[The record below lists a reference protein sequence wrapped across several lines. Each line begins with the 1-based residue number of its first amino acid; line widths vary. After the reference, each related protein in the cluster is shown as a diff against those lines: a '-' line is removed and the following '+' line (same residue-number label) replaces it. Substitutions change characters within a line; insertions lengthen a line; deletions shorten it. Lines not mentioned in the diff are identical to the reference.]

1 MKDIL
6 PLSSSNIAI
15 GFRECTGKSISFV
28 RDEVPL
34 CIFRLSDVGH
44 KPHKFYSQNLRN
56 ILLREAH
63 LFLDRAI
70 YQLCTYKNLI
80 LSGRLSWAAVTA
92 YYSSFYSLCSLIRLQ
107 GKSLSWLQG
116 QLYTVFTNNLIQDDF
131 YIKRSNSTRTH
142 QELWNNF
149 NYLYQNFDF
158 QRTEFNE
165 IYSGSGG
172 PTSEL
177 TIRNSITYW
186 LGKGFDEFYW
196 NNDEL
201 NRQIKK
207 LSIDVFTNREGSLK
221 DDDLRLEILASLR
234 IKLVCQLLNLIE
246 LNSFY
251 SSYYRAYA
259 EKRTKFVRQNFRTA
273 SLRDRLIDWINN

>member
-1 MKDIL
+1 MKYL
-6 PLSSSNIAI
+6 QPLNSSNITV
-15 GFRECTGKSISFV
+15 GFSESTGKSIRFV
-28 RDEVPL
+28 RDELPL
-34 CIFRLSDVGH
+34 CIFRISDIGN
-44 KPHKFYSQNLRN
+44 KPHKFYSQSLRN
-56 ILLREAH
+56 ILMREAH

-80 LSGRLSWAAVTA
+80 LCGRISWAAVTA

-116 QLYTVFTNNLIQDDF
+116 QLYTVFTNNLVQDDF

-149 NYLYQNFDF
+149 NYLYQSFDF
-158 QRTEFNE
+158 ERSDFNE

-177 TIRNSITYW
+177 TIRNHITYW

-196 NNDEL
+196 TNDDL

-207 LSIDVFTNREGSLK
+207 LSVDVFANREGSLK
-221 DDDLRLEILASLR
+221 DDGLRLEILASLR
-234 IKLVCQLLNLIE
+234 IKLACQLLRLIE
-246 LNSFY
+246 LNSLY
-251 SSYYRAYA
+251 GSYYRTYA
-259 EKRTKFVRQNFRTA
+259 EKRTKFIKENLKTG
-273 SLRDRLIDWINN
+273 SLKNRLIDWINN